1 MPSRSICRPAYSAL
15 DILPAFIQ
23 DVPNFSFPAWK
34 KTELGAKSKMDF
46 QRPDGGLDRGLGG
59 GLDPGLDNRSQMRG
73 VSRPERLEQK
83 FLRIRRELRFWSR
96 NTKVILIGVVLLC
109 LGGVVFGEYGL
120 LRIIEVKRDRGKLE
134 AEITVWKMKQ
144 RLLED
149 EKDRLTSDPFT
160 IEKMARERCG
170 LYKPGELIFV
180 FPDDTTSFSSL
191 DKSALTR

>member
-1 MPSRSICRPAYSAL
+1 
-15 DILPAFIQ
+15 
-23 DVPNFSFPAWK
+23 
-34 KTELGAKSKMDF
+34 MDF
-46 QRPDGGLDRGLGG
+46 DRPDGGF
-59 GLDPGLDNRSQMRG
+59 DNTPPMRG
-73 VSRPERLEQK
+73 IPRSERSPERSGEPRSDGLEQK
-83 FLRIRRELRFWSR
+83 FLRIRRELRFWTR

-120 LRIIEVKRDRGKLE
+120 LRIIEVKRDRGRLE
-134 AEITVWKMKQ
+134 SEITEWKMKQ

-180 FPDDTTSFSSL
+180 FPDDTTSFTSL
-191 DKSALTR
+191 DKSSLTR